1 MTSSQAVL
9 LLFDLALIL
18 VVANVFGAVARRF
31 DQPPVVGEILA
42 GILLGPSLFH
52 GAISGTLFPTDSRLP
67 LAALADIGV
76 AVFMFLVGLE
86 FDYDALR
93 RGRASVLSTSLG
105 AMVLPFGLGC
115 LLGLYLWRDHTG
127 LPRVGFILFF
137 GVAMSITAFPVLARI
152 LVDRGMQRT
161 HIGAVALASA
171 ALGDVIVWCLLAG
184 ILAVIGPHQSW
195 HILLFLPYL
204 LVMLFV
210 VRPLLGK
217 LVSTGDGRSAT
228 TLMLVVLIVLLL
240 VSGGLT
246 EWFGLH
252 FIFGAFLAGVV
263 MPRRETQK
271 LRTEVAD
278 RLRTVGAA
286 LLPVYFVI
294 AGLNVDL
301 SKVGTRGLGE
311 LGLIMVA
318 AIGGK
323 FLGAYGGARGS
334 GQPTRSAT
342 TLGIL
347 MNSRGLTELIVL
359 SVGLQFGLLDKGL
372 YSLMV
377 VMAVITTA
385 MTGPLLRLSYPRSQL
400 DADLLGEKAPAGVG
414 S

>member
-9 LLFDLALIL
+9 LLLDLALIL
-18 VVANVFGAVARRF
+18 VVANVFGALARRI

-52 GAISGTLFPTDSRLP
+52 GVISGTLFPADSRLP
-67 LAALADIGV
+67 LTALADIGV

-86 FDYDALR
+86 FDHDSLR
-93 RGRASVLSTSLG
+93 RGRASVLATSLG
-105 AMVLPFGLGC
+105 AMALPFGLGC
-115 LLGLYLWRDHTG
+115 LLGLYLWHDHAG
-127 LPRVGFILFF
+127 LPRAGFILFF

-161 HIGAVALASA
+161 RIGGLALASA
-171 ALGDVIVWCLLAG
+171 ALGDVVVWCLLAG
-184 ILAVIGPHQSW
+184 ILALVGPHQSW

-204 LVMLFV
+204 VVMLFV
-210 VRPLLGK
+210 VRPLLGR
-217 LVSTGDGRSAT
+217 LASMEVAF
-228 TLMLVVLIVLLL
+228 IVLPL

-263 MPRRETQK
+263 MPRRP
-271 LRTEVAD
+271 EVAD
-278 RLRTVGAA
+278 RLRTVAAA

-301 SKVGTRGLGE
+301 SKIGTRGLGE

-318 AIGGK
+318 AVGGK

-334 GQPTRSAT
+334 GQTRRSAT

-372 YSLMV
+372 YALMV

-385 MTGPLLRLSYPRSQL
+385 MTGPLLRLSYPRSLL
-400 DADLLGEKAPAGVG
+400 DADLLGDRAPAGVG